1 MDPATRKRLRQKQEE
16 AVAAKRAFVA
26 EAKVLDAVT
35 AVAEPPQEPVLP
47 SPPVA
52 KKPKQRGPGR
62 LPDGAKFSM
71 TYNASEEMWTGSLDA
86 DGVVAYSE
94 ASALFTLCSK
104 LDGKWRA
111 FKAAKV
117 V

>member
-1 MDPATRKRLRQKQEE
+1 MRLRKQQSE
-16 AVAAKRAFVA
+16 ALVAKRAFVA
-26 EAKVLDAVT
+26 EATARDVMT
-35 AVAEPPQEPVLP
+35 AVAEPPQEPVKQE
-47 SPPVA
+47 PPVA
-52 KKPKQRGPGR
+52 KKKPKPRGPGR
-62 LPDGAKFSM
+62 LPHGAKFAM
-71 TYNASEEMWTGSLDA
+71 TYNASEEVWTGSLEA

-94 ASALFTLCSK
+94 ASALFTLCSR